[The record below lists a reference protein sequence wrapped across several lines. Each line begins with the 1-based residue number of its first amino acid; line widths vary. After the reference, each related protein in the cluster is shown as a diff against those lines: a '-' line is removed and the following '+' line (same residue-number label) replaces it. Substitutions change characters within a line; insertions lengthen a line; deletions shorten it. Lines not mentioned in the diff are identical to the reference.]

1 MNNVS
6 IKDIPKN
13 ELLAAL
19 YNNSK
24 PLGLGMLHFDPT
36 PMSLDDA
43 QNMIEDLKKEGRDLF
58 FDYVKGRVMKVDITG
73 DEMKTWSYNRDIGEG
88 AAERIVESL
97 RK

>member
-1 MNNVS
+1 MNTVN

-24 PLGLGMLHFDPT
+24 PLGMGIIHFDPT

-43 QNMIEDLKKEGRDLF
+43 QNMIDDLKNEGRDLF
-58 FDYVKGRVMKVDITG
+58 FDYIKGRVVKVDITG
-73 DEMKTWSYNRDIGEG
+73 DEMRTWSYNRDIGEG
-88 AAERIVESL
+88 VAERIVESL

>member
-1 MNNVS
+1 MNTVN

-24 PLGLGMLHFDPT
+24 PLGIGIIHFDPT

-43 QNMIEDLKKEGRDLF
+43 QNMIDDLKNEGRDLF
-58 FDYVKGRVMKVDITG
+58 FDYIKGRVVKVDITG
-73 DEMKTWSYNRDIGEG
+73 DEMRTWSYNRDIGEG
-88 AAERIVESL
+88 VAERVVESL